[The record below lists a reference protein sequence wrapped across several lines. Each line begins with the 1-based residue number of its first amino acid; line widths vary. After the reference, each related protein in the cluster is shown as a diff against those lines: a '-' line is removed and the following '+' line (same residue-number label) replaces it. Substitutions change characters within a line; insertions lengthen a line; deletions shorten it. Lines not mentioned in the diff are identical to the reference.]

1 MRSRPRDLLVVEV
14 EDLLVEERT
23 VSTVTVARC
32 APSEQCSRMDP
43 TRGESSTAAASRGRI
58 SAATSSGQM
67 NSQHQAGLEVTGLLL
82 PGVEDEEEDKE
93 GEVAVGEVEPKGISV
108 RWRGRRSRGS
118 VGCVTSLVT

>member
-14 EDLLVEERT
+14 EDPLVEGMT

-43 TRGESSTAAASRGRI
+43 TRGESSTAAASRGRS

-67 NSQHQAGLEVTGLLL
+67 NFQHQAGLELTGLLL
-82 PGVEDEEEDKE
+82 PGVEDEEEDEE
-93 GEVAVGEVEPKGISV
+93 GEVAVGEVELRGV
-108 RWRGRRSRGS
+108 RVRGRERRSRGS
-118 VGCVTSLVT
+118 AGCVTSLVT